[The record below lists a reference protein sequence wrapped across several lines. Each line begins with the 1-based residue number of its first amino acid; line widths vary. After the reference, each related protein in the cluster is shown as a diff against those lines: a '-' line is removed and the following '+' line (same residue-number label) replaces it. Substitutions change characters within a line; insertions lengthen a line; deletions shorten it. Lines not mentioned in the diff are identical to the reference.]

1 MRLNGTVNIERD
13 DNANYVVTYAPIGV
27 DHVGRPQRRFKGW
40 QHLVAFLQG
49 PLHVGAPEVRSA
61 LNALF
66 RNGAFAWTGSGSARR
81 RSRSRAWGR
90 SSVSRLP
97 GASPTLTPDRD
108 QLLIWN
114 RNRAWARRS
123 EASASWGAAPREK
136 MKPRYSEPSGS
147 GTIRW
152 PVCIEMVMSSM
163 PGTAR
168 A

>member
-1 MRLNGTVNIERD
+1 MDMRLNGTVNIERD

-66 RNGAFAWTGSGSARR
+66 RNGAFCLDGVW
-81 RSRSRAWGR
+81 
-90 SSVSRLP
+90 L
-97 GASPTLTPDRD
+97 
-108 QLLIWN
+108 
-114 RNRAWARRS
+114 S
-123 EASASWGAAPREK
+123 EAEITEQGLGPVFCLEAPGGLA
-136 MKPRYSEPSGS
+136 Y
-147 GTIRW
+147 
-152 PVCIEMVMSSM
+152 
-163 PGTAR
+163 AR

>member
-13 DNANYVVTYAPIGV
+13 DNANYVLTYAPIGV

-66 RNGAFAWTGSGSARR
+66 RNGAFCLDGVWLSEAEITEQ
-81 RSRSRAWGR
+81 AWGR
-90 SSVSRLP
+90 SSVSRPP

-147 GTIRW
+147 GTIR
-152 PVCIEMVMSSM
+152 
-163 PGTAR
+163 
-168 A
+168 

>member
-90 SSVSRLP
+90 SSVSRPP
-97 GASPTLTPDRD
+97 GASPTLAPDRD

-152 PVCIEMVMSSM
+152 PLCIEMLMSSM

>member
-90 SSVSRLP
+90 SSVSRPP

-152 PVCIEMVMSSM
+152 PLCIEMVMSSM